1 MLSAPI
7 TSLELQTQ
15 WRLPYKNDKT
25 GLWEFFD
32 GFSEWSWWIWDCL
45 EFFPG
50 VKTLKIVHTWHH
62 GLDGLCRLKYCLD
75 IEISGKVGS
84 RSTDV
89 IEPKKWKVVS
99 YPANNGDDNITKLL
113 LVGTKEREGR
123 EVQIECVGVSKE
135 DLKQYGEQ
143 SYGWAVSQQGKS
155 WL

>member
-1 MLSAPI
+1 M
-7 TSLELQTQ
+7 
-15 WRLPYKNDKT
+15 
-25 GLWEFFD
+25 
-32 GFSEWSWWIWDCL
+32 
-45 EFFPG
+45 
-50 VKTLKIVHTWHH
+50 KIVHTWHH
-62 GLDGLCRLKYCLD
+62 ELDGLCRLKYCLD